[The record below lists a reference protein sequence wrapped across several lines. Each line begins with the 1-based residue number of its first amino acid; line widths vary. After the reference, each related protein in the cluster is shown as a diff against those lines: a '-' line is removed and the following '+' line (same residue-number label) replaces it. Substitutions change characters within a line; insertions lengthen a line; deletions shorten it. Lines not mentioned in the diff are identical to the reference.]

1 MAVMSVNAEGL
12 TSAAFRHTTVGQI
25 PEDWIVCALAHLTDL
40 KRPISYGIVQTG
52 PSVHGGIRCLRVI
65 DIDDGR
71 IHSSNMITTTEMIS
85 DTYKRTILQAGD
97 LVMPLRGKVGEVAIV
112 GSEIAGSNLTRGVAL
127 IAIRP
132 ANCAPFIKHF
142 VASDVTRTR
151 LAQFM
156 NGSALQEIP
165 ISALRSFEIALPPA
179 LTEQEAIAEA
189 LSDADA
195 LIESLEQLLVKKRQI
210 KQGAMQE
217 LLTGQ
222 RRLPGFEAKWDEK
235 SLGELFSFTGGHTA
249 SRDQLGSHGHC
260 YLHYGDIHTS
270 TKTYIELPGER
281 EAIPKLDIALKK
293 VSPNAMLAHGD
304 VVFLDASEDDE
315 GTSRHVVVSNP
326 TALPFISGLHTI
338 VAKAKSNELGLLY
351 RRHCFQTASVKAQ
364 FRFFAVGTKVSG
376 VSKSNIR
383 KITVLVPSTEEQ
395 SAIATTLSD
404 MDAELTTLEA
414 RLAKTRLLK
423 QGMAQALLTGRIRLV

>member
-1 MAVMSVNAEGL
+1 MNASLASAEKVLGAKHEQALGNLVPQGWRYVRL
-12 TSAAFRHTTVGQI
+12 TSVAKLESGHTPSRRKPSYWSGDIPWVSLLDTAGLNGAVISATRNSVTREGIANSSARLLPAGTVIFSRTATVGKSTVMGREMATSQDFANYICGPEVHNHFLVYLFRHMAPEWRKLMAGSIHNTVYM
-25 PEDWIVCALAHLTDL
+25 PVFRVLEVLLPSLAE
-40 KRPISYGIVQTG
+40 Q
-52 PSVHGGIRCLRVI
+52 
-65 DIDDGR
+65 
-71 IHSSNMITTTEMIS
+71 
-85 DTYKRTILQAGD
+85 
-97 LVMPLRGKVGEVAIV
+97 VAI
-112 GSEIAGSNLTRGVAL
+112 A
-127 IAIRP
+127 
-132 ANCAPFIKHF
+132 K
-142 VASDVTRTR
+142 
-151 LAQFM
+151 
-156 NGSALQEIP
+156 
-165 ISALRSFEIALPPA
+165 
-179 LTEQEAIAEA
+179 A
-189 LSDADA
+189 LSDTDT
-195 LIESLEQLLVKKRQI
+195 LVESLEQLLVKRRQI

-222 RRLPGFEAKWDEK
+222 RRLPGFDAKWKEK
-235 SLGELFSFTGGHTA
+235 SLDKLFSFSGGHTA

-270 TKTYIELPGER
+270 TKTCIELPGER

-304 VVFLDASEDDE
+304 VVFVDASEDDD

-326 TALPFISGLHTI
+326 TALPFIAGLHTI
-338 VAKAKSNELGLLY
+338 VAKAKSNELDLLY

-395 SAIATTLSD
+395 AAIATTLSD
-404 MDAELTTLEA
+404 IDAELTALEA

-423 QGMAQALLTGRIRLV
+423 QGVAQALLTGRIRLV